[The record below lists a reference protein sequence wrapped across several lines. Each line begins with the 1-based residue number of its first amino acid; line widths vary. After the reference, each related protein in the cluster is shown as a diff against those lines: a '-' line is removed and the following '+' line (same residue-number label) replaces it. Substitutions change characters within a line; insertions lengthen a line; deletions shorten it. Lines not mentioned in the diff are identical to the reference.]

1 MERMLSRFDLPRVD
15 LLFWRKFLFR
25 WGRESPSAMSDPLK
39 VDSPFVYIQPYWV
52 CDIVEGCI
60 HFPRLPLEAIVAFV
74 DLLNSRAG
82 LFEVESGIIPS
93 GVSVNLIP
101 VYGNDPGGGICLYSP
116 KLNISWPCRIPCD
129 STV

>member
-1 MERMLSRFDLPRVD
+1 
-15 LLFWRKFLFR
+15 
-25 WGRESPSAMSDPLK
+25 MSDPLK

-60 HFPRLPLEAIVAFV
+60 KAVVVPGLRPSFPGPSSGARHFPRLPLEAIVAFV

-101 VYGNDPGGGICLYSP
+101 VYGNDPGGGICFYSP